1 MLIDYYAMF
10 DADKGTISWAP
21 HWTDNSKKDVQ
32 VSDVP
37 SNPKGL
43 KAKVVE
49 KTQEEGKEEEEP
61 AGELDDIT
69 FIVIYLVLVAV
80 VYYFGIYMEYKDKS
94 EFGLYTGIYAAVA
107 VVILGIL
114 LIGLLATGA
123 P

>member
-10 DADKGTISWAP
+10 DADKGTIRWAP
-21 HWTDNSKKDVQ
+21 HKPDWKDNGKKDVQ

-43 KAKVVE
+43 KVKVVE
-49 KTQEEGKEEEEP
+49 ETQEEEEEP
-61 AGELDDIT
+61 AGDMDDIT

-80 VYYFGIYMEYKDKS
+80 IYYFGIYMEFKDKS

-114 LIGLLATGA
+114 VIGMLAPSA